1 MAPTAGDGPGEVSS
15 PNLHR
20 ITNRPIRGVL
30 RLECGGE
37 SAAVWTHGV
46 TKMFEEGCA
55 MQHQRFGFGLAAIAA
70 SALFI
75 SGCSNATT
83 DSQSST
89 STTSA
94 AASAPASPSAASSDA
109 AHNDADVTFAQG
121 MIPHHQQA
129 IEMSDMLLGK
139 QGIDPEV
146 VSLANEIKNAQG
158 PEIEQMQGWLQDW
171 GVSSSTSAPSTAAM
185 PGHDMPGHQMPS
197 GDMGDMPGMSGG
209 GMGMMSEADMAALQN
224 AQGAEASRLFLTQM
238 IEHHKGAIMMAQ
250 QEIDNGQ
257 FPPAVELAR
266 RIAASQQTEIDT
278 MQGMLDK

>member
-1 MAPTAGDGPGEVSS
+1 
-15 PNLHR
+15 
-20 ITNRPIRGVL
+20 
-30 RLECGGE
+30 
-37 SAAVWTHGV
+37 
-46 TKMFEEGCA
+46 
-55 MQHQRFGFGLAAIAA
+55 
-70 SALFI
+70 
-75 SGCSNATT
+75 
-83 DSQSST
+83 
-89 STTSA
+89 
-94 AASAPASPSAASSDA
+94 
-109 AHNDADVTFAQG
+109 
-121 MIPHHQQA
+121 
-129 IEMSDMLLGK
+129 MSDMLLGK

-250 QEIDNGQ
+250 QEVDNGQ
-257 FPPAVELAR
+257 FPAAVEMAR
-266 RIAASQQTEIDT
+266 NIVSSQQAEIDT